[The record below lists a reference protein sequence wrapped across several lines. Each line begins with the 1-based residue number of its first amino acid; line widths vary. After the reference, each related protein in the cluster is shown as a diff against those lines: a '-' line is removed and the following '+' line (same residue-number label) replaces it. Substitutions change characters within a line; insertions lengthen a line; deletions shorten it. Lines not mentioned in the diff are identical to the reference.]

1 MNLLQL
7 REKHR
12 LMWIISHEGENS
24 VFYLQSDEF
33 FLGCPKYEMNSEK
46 KTKSK
51 QIQQMLWELS
61 NVRWSVGQLFYFWK
75 LMNLLSTIY
84 IYNI

>member
-33 FLGCPKYEMNSEK
+33 FLGCPKYETNSEK
-46 KTKSK
+46 KN
-51 QIQQMLWELS
+51 QIKTDTA
-61 NVRWSVGQLFYFWK
+61 NVMRIVKCSLVGRSIVLFLKINEFII
-75 LMNLLSTIY
+75 NDIY
-84 IYNI
+84 I